1 MKSVKL
7 IFKAI
12 KYTLTATLLALGIG
26 VLGYLLMFLWA
37 VGSAITEVN
46 TNHLMSI

>member
-26 VLGYLLMFLWA
+26 VLGYILMFLWA
-37 VGSAITEVN
+37 LGTAITKVN
-46 TNHLMSI
+46 IDSLTSI

>member
-12 KYTLTATLLALGIG
+12 KYTLTATLLVLGIG
-26 VLGYLLMFLWA
+26 VLGYILMILWA
-37 VGSAITEVN
+37 AVSVITDMN
-46 TNHLMSI
+46 LNHLMSI